1 MTRIAAPN
9 PKALD
14 AEQRRVYDAIVAGP
28 RGKVEGPLAIWVNN
42 PGLAE
47 PAQQLGAYCRYG
59 TNLSPRLAELAILIA
74 GAYWRAGYEWAYHA
88 PIGLKAGLDP
98 DVLENIRTGVAP
110 RFKEQDEQ
118 TVYDFSMELL
128 NTRRVPPPLWERAKA
143 VLGEKALIDV
153 VGILGYYSL
162 ISLTINAFEIP
173 VPPDAK
179 HPFENEA

>member
-1 MTRIAAPN
+1 MTRIAAPD
-9 PKALD
+9 PKKLD

-28 RGKVEGPLAIWVNN
+28 RGKVEGPLAVWVHN

-47 PAQQLGAYCRYG
+47 PAQELGAYCRYG
-59 TNLSPRLAELAILIA
+59 TSLPQRLAELAIVIA

-88 PIGLKAGLDP
+88 PLALKAGLDP
-98 DVLENIRTGVAP
+98 EAVEQIRIGGAP
-110 RFKEQDEQ
+110 RFAKQDEQ

-143 VLGEKALIDV
+143 QLGEKALIDV

-173 VPPDAK
+173 VPPGVK